1 MVKYEDIRV
10 REAQLIVPGR
20 RFGATIWFNSDSDF
34 EVRRLTLETGE
45 VLPGL
50 PDHFPSQ
57 DAALE
62 AARNAVSAWLEQQR

>member
-1 MVKYEDIRV
+1 MVEYEDIRS
-10 REAQLIVPGR
+10 REAQLYVPGR
-20 RFGATIWFNSDSDF
+20 RFGATIWYNATNDV
-34 EVRRLTLETGE
+34 EVRGLTLETGE

-50 PDHFPSQ
+50 PDHFPDE